1 MTEESILKIESEC
14 EIIRP
19 VFIKRNFNNIF
30 NSEANNSLKKMHNK
44 NMMEKEEEDSDEK
57 EDNKESKA
65 NNSKKDSI
73 MEILNILNQP
83 INNLYSNNRYIL
95 EKDISEMYDLMED
108 EENNDNN
115 SDDEIENENII
126 EFKNDNILNIR
137 KDNELDNINFFK
149 QQIWDKNNSLK
160 NEVRI

>member
-1 MTEESILKIESEC
+1 MTEESILRIESEC
-14 EIIRP
+14 EIIRT
-19 VFIKRNFNNIF
+19 VFIKRKFNNIF
-30 NSEANNSLKKMHNK
+30 DSEVNHSSKKSHNK
-44 NMMEKEEEDSDEK
+44 NMMKKEEENKDEKEE
-57 EDNKESKA
+57 NKEKQIG
-65 NNSKKDSI
+65 NSEKDSI

-95 EKDISEMYDLMED
+95 EKDISEIYNLKED
-108 EENNDNN
+108 EESDDNN
-115 SDDEIENENII
+115 SDEEIENE
-126 EFKNDNILNIR
+126 FKNNNLLNIR

>member
-1 MTEESILKIESEC
+1 MTEESILKIESEF

-44 NMMEKEEEDSDEK
+44 NMIEKEKEDSDEK

-65 NNSKKDSI
+65 INSKKDSI

-83 INNLYSNNRYIL
+83 ISNLYSNNRYIL

-115 SDDEIENENII
+115 SDDEIENEINKTDEDTIFDDILQDIKNRHNIYI
-126 EFKNDNILNIR
+126 DF
-137 KDNELDNINFFK
+137 
-149 QQIWDKNNSLK
+149 DKN
-160 NEVRI
+160 EII

>member
-1 MTEESILKIESEC
+1 MKKEEE
-14 EIIRP
+14 
-19 VFIKRNFNNIF
+19 
-30 NSEANNSLKKMHNK
+30 NK
-44 NMMEKEEEDSDEK
+44 DEKEE
-57 EDNKESKA
+57 NKEKQIG
-65 NNSKKDSI
+65 NSEKDSI

-95 EKDISEMYDLMED
+95 EKDISEIYNLKED
-108 EENNDNN
+108 EESDDNN
-115 SDDEIENENII
+115 SDEEIENE
-126 EFKNDNILNIR
+126 FKNNNLLNIR

>member
-1 MTEESILKIESEC
+1 MTEESILRIESEC

-19 VFIKRNFNNIF
+19 IFIKRKFNNIF
-30 NSEANNSLKKMHNK
+30 DSEVNHSSKKSLNK
-44 NMMEKEEEDSDEK
+44 NMMKKEEENKDEKEE
-57 EDNKESKA
+57 NKE
-65 NNSKKDSI
+65 NQIGNSEKDSI

-95 EKDISEMYDLMED
+95 EKDISEIYNLKED
-108 EENNDNN
+108 EESDDNN
-115 SDDEIENENII
+115 RDEEIENE
-126 EFKNDNILNIR
+126 FKNNNQLNIR

>member
-1 MTEESILKIESEC
+1 MTEESILRIESEC

-19 VFIKRNFNNIF
+19 IFIKRKFNNIF
-30 NSEANNSLKKMHNK
+30 DSEVNHSSKKSLNK
-44 NMMEKEEEDSDEK
+44 NMMKKEEKNKDEK
-57 EDNKESKA
+57 EKNKE
-65 NNSKKDSI
+65 NHIGNSEKDSI

-95 EKDISEMYDLMED
+95 EKDISEIYNLKED
-108 EENNDNN
+108 EESDDNN
-115 SDDEIENENII
+115 RDEEIENE
-126 EFKNDNILNIR
+126 FKNNNQLNIR